1 MLQTETSPK
10 STQLQAL
17 MFLLLSMVVSCLNDV
32 ISKFLGENLH
42 ALEVSFF
49 RFSFGFLTLLP
60 VVAYKKINL
69 FATKNAHI
77 HVIRGLFGAVSL
89 YLSTY
94 SVMILPIPEVT
105 VIFWTI
111 PLFELL
117 LGTVFLK
124 EKLSWKKCVATFVG
138 FFGLSFLT
146 LSSSS
151 SFSFSLAYLAPIIA
165 SVLFAVQDVLVKTV
179 VEQEDSVTML
189 TYFSFVAAGV
199 TLVPTILNWVTPTI
213 SELAK
218 LFFLGLGGN
227 FIQFFAFKAF
237 SLSTL
242 TALAPYRYLEFLIS
256 ALFSFLF
263 FSEMPQLKTLLSV
276 LILVPS
282 TLYVTL
288 TDA

>member
-1 MLQTETSPK
+1 
-10 STQLQAL
+10 

-138 FFGLSFLT
+138 FFGRRERF
-146 LSSSS
+146 
-151 SFSFSLAYLAPIIA
+151 
-165 SVLFAVQDVLVKTV
+165 D
-179 VEQEDSVTML
+179 D
-189 TYFSFVAAGV
+189 
-199 TLVPTILNWVTPTI
+199 
-213 SELAK
+213 
-218 LFFLGLGGN
+218 
-227 FIQFFAFKAF
+227 
-237 SLSTL
+237 
-242 TALAPYRYLEFLIS
+242 
-256 ALFSFLF
+256 
-263 FSEMPQLKTLLSV
+263 MPNKKGIEKYQ
-276 LILVPS
+276 
-282 TLYVTL
+282 
-288 TDA
+288 